1 MPISS
6 DLVAAVE
13 NLASHSARIAASP
26 IPRKVE
32 MAILASQWR
41 AIHDQLPPVKRVMD
55 VTGWFAMVE
64 ENGSSFSRGVLEAI
78 AKFSLWFEGYSHA
91 RLEE

>member
-13 NLASHSARIAASP
+13 NLAERAARIAQSP

-32 MAILASQWR
+32 MAELASQWR
-41 AIHDQLPPVKRVMD
+41 AIQDQLPSVKRVMD
-55 VTGWFAMVE
+55 
-64 ENGSSFSRGVLEAI
+64 SR
-78 AKFSLWFEGYSHA
+78 W
-91 RLEE
+91 

>member
-6 DLVAAVE
+6 DLIAAVE
-13 NLASHSARIAASP
+13 NLAERAARIAQSP

-32 MAILASQWR
+32 MAELASQWR
-41 AIHDQLPPVKRVMD
+41 AIQDQLPPVKRVMD

-64 ENGSSFSRGVLEAI
+64 ENGHSFSRGVLEAI
-78 AKFSLWFEGYSHA
+78 AKFSLWFKGYSHA
-91 RLEE
+91 RLGE